1 MEKENKVTEI
11 INLLEYKD
19 FSVVDELLKEG
30 IQEVKLIEEES
41 QIKKNPAPSS
51 GHRKS
56 E

>member
-41 QIKKNPAPSS
+41 EIKKDPAPSS
-51 GHRKS
+51 AHRKS